1 MDKRRDFKCADEQDL
16 LHHLMEQQIAYI
28 CVDEEEERMREEAE
42 KNKLNDY

>member
-1 MDKRRDFKCADEQDL
+1 MEKRKDIGCSDEKDI

-42 KNKLNDY
+42 NKYE